1 MTRRIF
7 HSFHRGLLTALLF
20 ALAFAFSVQPH
31 SVLAA
36 EAIDITQAH
45 LESTEDGYRLSATFA
60 FDLNHTLEDA
70 INHGIP
76 LFFTTQVELTRPRWY
91 WFDETAISAQRTV
104 RIAKN
109 LLTDEYQAT
118 ILGGVQR
125 SFSTLEEAVALLRR
139 PSRWVVAERANLK
152 SGTTYNVSVNM
163 RLDLEYLSKPIHVN
177 ALNNSDWQ
185 LTSLRKTFP
194 FKAE

>member
-1 MTRRIF
+1 MTRRIY
-7 HSFHRGLLTALLF
+7 HSFHRGLLAALLL
-20 ALAFAFSVQPH
+20 ALSLLHVSTF
-31 SVLAA
+31 AA
-36 EAIDITQAH
+36 EGIDITQAH
-45 LESTEDGYRLSATFA
+45 LESSDDGYRLSATFA

-76 LFFTTQVELTRPRWY
+76 LYFTTQVELTRPRWY

-125 SFSTLEEAVALLRR
+125 TFSTLDEAVALLRR
-139 PSRWVVAERANLK
+139 PSRWVVAEHANLK
-152 SGTTYNVSVNM
+152 SGTTYNVAVTM

-185 LTSLRKTFP
+185 LNSARKSFP